1 MLFTETQLQGAYI
14 VDLQLLGDDRG
25 FFART
30 WCQREFSEH
39 GLDAGMVQCSLSYSM
54 RKGTLRGL
62 HYQEPPFAE
71 TKLVRCTHGAIYD
84 VIVDLRR
91 GSETFLQ
98 WIGVELTAQ
107 NRRALVVPKG
117 FAHGFQ
123 TLCDDTEVF
132 YQMSEFHAPEAARG
146 IRCNDPLLG
155 ISWPEEVTSISPRDR
170 EYRDLHP
177 AELIAGLA
185 AADDVVPRVADGC

>member
-1 MLFTETQLQGAYI
+1 
-14 VDLQLLGDDRG
+14 
-25 FFART
+25 
-30 WCQREFSEH
+30 
-39 GLDAGMVQCSLSYSM
+39 
-54 RKGTLRGL
+54 
-62 HYQEPPFAE
+62 
-71 TKLVRCTHGAIYD
+71 VRCTHGAIYD

-170 EYRDLHP
+170 GYRDLHP

>member
-1 MLFTETQLQGAYI
+1 YI

-39 GLDAGMVQCSLSYSM
+39 GLDASLVQCSLSYSAQ
-54 RKGTLRGL
+54 KGTLRGL

-91 GSETFLQ
+91 ESETFLQ

-107 NRRALVVPKG
+107 NRRGLVVPER

-123 TLCDDTEVF
+123 TLRDDTEVF
-132 YQMSEFHAPEAARG
+132 YQMSEFHAPDAARG
-146 IRCNDPLLG
+146 IRWNDPLLG
-155 ISWPEEVTSISPRDR
+155 ISWPVEVTSISPKDR
-170 EYRDLHP
+170 GFRDLSP
-177 AELIAGLA
+177 PEL
-185 AADDVVPRVADGC
+185 

>member
-1 MLFTETQLQGAYI
+1 MVFTETKLPGAYI

-39 GLDAGMVQCSLSYSM
+39 GLDASLAQCSLSFSVQ
-54 RKGTLRGL
+54 KGTLRGL

-91 GSETFLQ
+91 DSETFLQ

-107 NRRALVVPKG
+107 NRRGLIVPKR

-123 TLCDDTEVF
+123 TLRDDTEVF

-146 IRCNDPLLG
+146 IRWNDPLLH
-155 ISWPEEVTSISPRDR
+155 IPWPEEVTAISPRDR
-170 EYRDLHP
+170 
-177 AELIAGLA
+177 A
-185 AADDVVPRVADGC
+185 VADFRLDEPVQRADPLAGGIE